1 MNGELRQASD
11 TGGNRSAEGL
21 DIPAPNRLDRERTPE
36 SSMDALLET
45 NPDVVDRLIDR
56 LYDKAK
62 PTPAQQDLAVGDAR
76 RVELESAVERRAITL
91 QESLPEAC
99 KGRVTMAVGIG
110 QDSSNELRTVIGTSE
125 PNGYLR
131 PSVRSALQGG
141 EELAPGL
148 SHAERDIVGYMRYND
163 IRPITVGAG
172 RPICPACADAINDAG
187 ATPATPLK
195 RT

>member
-1 MNGELRQASD
+1 VNGELRQASEGVD
-11 TGGNRSAEGL
+11 TPDSR
-21 DIPAPNRLDRERTPE
+21 PDRERTPE
-36 SSMDALLET
+36 SNMDALLKT

-56 LYDKAK
+56 LYGGADTTSE
-62 PTPAQQDLAVGDAR
+62 PRNVVVDDAR
-76 RVELESAVERRAITL
+76 RGQLESIVEQRAITL
-91 QESLPEAC
+91 QDGLPEAC
-99 KGRVTMAVGIG
+99 KGRVTMAVGVG
-110 QDSSNELRTVIGTSE
+110 HDSSNELRTVVGTSE

-141 EELAPGL
+141 EEVAAGL

>member
-21 DIPAPNRLDRERTPE
+21 DTPESRRLDRERTPE
-36 SSMDALLET
+36 SNMDALLET
-45 NPDVVDRLIDR
+45 RPSVVDRLIDR
-56 LYDKAK
+56 LYGGADTTSE
-62 PTPAQQDLAVGDAR
+62 PHDVVDEAR
-76 RVELESAVERRAITL
+76 RTQLESAVEQRAITL
-91 QESLPEAC
+91 QDSLPDAC

-110 QDSSNELRTVIGTSE
+110 QDSSNELRTVVGTSE

-131 PSVRSALQGG
+131 PSVRSALEGG

-172 RPICPACADAINDAG
+172 RPICAACADAINDAG
-187 ATPATPLK
+187 ATPATPRK